1 MAAIDEILR
10 HDLAKPDLSEGYAEA
25 FEDAYIATQIKVLR
39 EQNQWTQAQLANE
52 LKTTQTV
59 VSRIENVNY
68 SAWNI
73 RTLKKLARAFRLRLH
88 VSFETYGS
96 LIDEMGRFSRT
107 NLERAPREK
116 DSVLN
121 GNEAQIDTQTDKR
134 AVAKTG
140 GTLQQLVGK
149 TGLGVPLSD
158 AFLQAVN
165 HPMLPP
171 QYLRGGNMT
180 LQNLAGLGLPTSAP
194 TMLPVETTAP
204 VAPKFRHSRG
214 RSKLEIVWRN
224 KRENGNA
231 SNPSPQAKP
240 VATDYF
246 FPKQKFQKFG

>member
-1 MAAIDEILR
+1 MDAIDEILR

-140 GTLQQLVGK
+140 HTLQQLVGN

-158 AFLQAVN
+158 AFFQAVN

-171 QYLRGGNMT
+171 QYLLCGSMT
-180 LQNLAGLGLPTSAP
+180 LQNLAGGSPKNISRQSLSKNGGIHLVPKPAQQATEAFNPLENISAQAGNLPDA
-194 TMLPVETTAP
+194 A
-204 VAPKFRHSRG
+204 
-214 RSKLEIVWRN
+214 
-224 KRENGNA
+224 
-231 SNPSPQAKP
+231 
-240 VATDYF
+240 
-246 FPKQKFQKFG
+246 